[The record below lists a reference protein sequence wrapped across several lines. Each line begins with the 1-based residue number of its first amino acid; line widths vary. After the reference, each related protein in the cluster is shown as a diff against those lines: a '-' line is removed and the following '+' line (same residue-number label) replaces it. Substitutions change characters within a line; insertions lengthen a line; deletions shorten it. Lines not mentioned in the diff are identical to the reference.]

1 MLTLRLPVRSRWTRA
16 RDTLEGWLRKAS
28 TPSDLHVCVVW
39 DDDDDG
45 ATAGVDQLRVV
56 ATEHR
61 AAFTHHTSPHPG
73 GKVTACN
80 TGAPLVVF
88 GIDGAENWKNHVTVL
103 LSDDMVCIRDGW
115 DEVIRRDFDRLCPQR
130 DGVMYYHDGRGE
142 PGLVTLPVVGWRWL
156 RHVGHLY
163 FPGYKQIYCDTELSD
178 LARRL
183 GRLHDGDGR
192 IAEHHHPLWQLA
204 EWDEM
209 YRRDH
214 QLGEADARLYFE
226 RAARNFDR
234 PGVTLSLLIPS
245 TEARATFRA
254 RLLARLMPQIDAL
267 PDPTVVQV
275 CVLVNKGR
283 PHAPPV
289 GTLRNML
296 VERAVGTYCAFI
308 DDDDLV
314 SHDYIAQVLGAIQ
327 STPGCDCVSLTG
339 RLVMD
344 GVDNGIF
351 SHSIE
356 NGRYWRDDPSPNPAD
371 PSGRR
376 FWRGP
381 NHLNAVRREHFLACP
396 FPPEANAAEDLQQSE
411 SMFPRLKLEAKTTG
425 EIYRYE
431 FRSKPEVGA

>member
-1 MLTLRLPVRSRWTRA
+1 MFTLRLPVRSRWTRA
-16 RDTLEGWLRKAS
+16 HDTLEGWLRKAS
-28 TPSDLHVCVVW
+28 APSDLIVCVVSDA
-39 DDDDDG
+39 DDAGAMDG
-45 ATAGVDQLRVV
+45 VGRLRALTQSLGAVFESCIV
-56 ATEHR
+56 NPPA
-61 AAFTHHTSPHPG
+61 
-73 GKVTACN
+73 GKVAACN
-80 TGAPLVVF
+80 AGGDV
-88 GIDGAENWKNHVTVL
+88 GGDEHVL
-103 LSDDMVCIRDGW
+103 ISDDMVCIRDRW

-142 PGLVTLPVVGWRWL
+142 AGLVTLPVVGWRWL

-163 FPGYKQIYCDTELSD
+163 FPGYKQLYCDTELSD

-183 GRLHDGDGR
+183 GRLHEGDGR

-204 EWDEM
+204 EWDDL

-226 RAARNFDR
+226 RAARHFDR
-234 PGVTLSLLIPS
+234 RGVTLSLLIPS
-245 TEARATFRA
+245 TEARATFRS

-275 CVLVNKGR
+275 CVLVNQGR

-314 SHDYIAQVLGAIQ
+314 SSDYIAQVLGAIER
-327 STPGCDCVSLTG
+327 TPGCDCVSLTG
-339 RLVMD
+339 RLIMD

-356 NGRYWRDDPSPNPAD
+356 NGRYWRDDPSPDPAD